1 VGVTVTLNII
11 LATTNPG
18 SFCRGRNPAR
28 TSGRLSGD
36 RIPGRFTAAFT
47 IVKAILTESHVQLSL
62 AEYAIL
68 LAFAAA
74 FNLFALVASDFG
86 FRSHGE
92 TLTPTRPLENIP
104 LVTMRRVGSARKVL
118 KLNQPSA
125 QAHAATF
132 RSKPLCRSFDQPKN
146 RVIG

>member
-1 VGVTVTLNII
+1 MAGVTVTLNII

-18 SFCRGRNPAR
+18 SFYRGRNPAR

-104 LVTMRRVGSARKVL
+104 LVTMRRVGSACKVL
-118 KLNQPSA
+118 KLTSHQQKPMPLLFA
-125 QAHAATF
+125 QNPCVGRLTSQKTA
-132 RSKPLCRSFDQPKN
+132 
-146 RVIG
+146 

>member
-1 VGVTVTLNII
+1 MGIRLRLNII
-11 LATTNPG
+11 AATTNPG
-18 SFCRGRNPAR
+18 SFCRGRIPAR
-28 TSGRLSGD
+28 ASGRLSGE

-47 IVKAILTESHVQLSL
+47 IVKAILTEPHVQLSL
-62 AEYAIL
+62 AKYAIL

-104 LVTMRRVGSARKVL
+104 LVTMRRVESACKAL
-118 KLNQPSA
+118 KLDQTGAEKPMPLLFA
-125 QAHAATF
+125 QNPCVGRLTSQKTA
-132 RSKPLCRSFDQPKN
+132 
-146 RVIG
+146 